1 MNLRYHIQFGKAFR
15 KIFCY
20 IEGFVIYAIPDRYFR
35 IQLNNLLYSI
45 PRKEREYVE
54 SRADYYNKIGSG
66 KTISG
71 GVRVADFKYPF
82 GQKHKFATYFF
93 DLYKYVKYFHPLLRF
108 CYMFGDV
115 TMEPD
120 IPAIVK
126 SRPIALGSTNAVIMK
141 LNQARHF
148 VFVKDRT
155 SFRQKQNMLVSRNI
169 VSQPQRIKFLEMY
182 CNHPMCDIGQVN
194 KEIIRGHKEWIKKH
208 LTISEQLKYKFICC
222 IEGNDVATNL
232 KWVMS
237 SNSLAVMPRPRYESW
252 FMEGKLIPDYH
263 YVEIQPDYS
272 DLIEK
277 ISYYIEHP
285 EEAELIIQHCHEYI
299 CQFQNLHIEKL
310 ISLMVLQKYFQNTG
324 QL

>member
-1 MNLRYHIQFGKAFR
+1 MNLKYYTQLGKAFR
-15 KIFCY
+15 KLFCY
-20 IEGFVIYAIPDRYFR
+20 IEGFAVYAVPNKFFARKLDVLLASVPD
-35 IQLNNLLYSI
+35 SE
-45 PRKEREYVE
+45 KEYLR
-54 SRADYYNKIGSG
+54 SRADYYNKLLPGQSVD
-66 KTISG
+66 G
-71 GVRVADFKYPF
+71 GVRVGDFKYPF

-93 DLYKYVKYFHPLLRF
+93 DLYTFIKYFHYDLRF
-108 CYMFGDV
+108 SYLFGDV
-115 TMEPD
+115 TEEPNS
-120 IPAIVK
+120 PAIVK
-126 SRPIALGSTNAVIMK
+126 SRPISAGPNAVIMK

-155 SFRQKQNMLVSRNI
+155 SFRQKKNMLVSRNI
-169 VSQPQRIKFLEMY
+169 VSQPQRIKFLEVY

-208 LTISEQLKYKFICC
+208 LTISEQLQYKFICC

-237 SNSLAVMPRPRYESW
+237 SNSLAVMPRPKYESW

-285 EEAELIIQHCHEYI
+285 KEAELIIQHCHEYI

-310 ISLMVLQKYFQNTG
+310 ISLTVLQKYFQNTG